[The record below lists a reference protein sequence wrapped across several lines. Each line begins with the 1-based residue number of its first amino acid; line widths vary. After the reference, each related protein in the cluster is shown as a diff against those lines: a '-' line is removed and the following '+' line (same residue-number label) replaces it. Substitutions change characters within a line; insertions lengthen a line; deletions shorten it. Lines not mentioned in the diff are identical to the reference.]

1 LKDCWSDCYAIFPFP
16 NREISIV
23 ENATL
28 NEPLDRMGGIVMF
41 CPKCGTP
48 SKGKRFCTR
57 CGLEQ
62 MLPRYNAPSIN
73 GPGKMPGDNSEDSL
87 IGRKLD
93 EKYLLE
99 AQLGTGGMGA
109 VYRAQRLMIGDE
121 VAVKVMH
128 PRQVNDP
135 RAIARF
141 RREAQ
146 VVTRLHHSGVA
157 TVYDF
162 GTTNDG
168 FVYLAMELVAGESL
182 RDLLNRQGKLPEL
195 TALEIAAQLC
205 DVLAA
210 AHQLQIVH
218 RDIKPENILVQQTS
232 AGVRVKLLDFGIA
245 SLRDGAPQRLTDTG
259 GVLGTPH
266 YMSPEQCLGEALD
279 GRADLYSLG
288 IVLYEMLCG
297 VVPFDADV
305 TTAVI
310 VHQVNQTPVPLRER
324 NAALTS
330 AVEAAVL
337 RALAKQPDARPQTAQ
352 AFARELRAVASK
364 AATIKVAPAAVTTP
378 QRKARTVPAGKATVW
393 TAAVPAP
400 LASNT
405 VAKVTRKTTAKPAK
419 GPRKVSSLLVVAV
432 LLLMVGGFGFQRYKH
447 QPAAAQVV
455 TSPVIEPTATPTP
468 TPAPVLDQRWATVA
482 DQTQQVS
489 SAENALAE
497 PDQTV
502 AVIAPGGQLALELRA
517 GSFFGDGPGAD
528 MRLHSAMQT
537 PVNYTVFVRNDASA
551 AWRRIDI
558 NRSGFAQGI
567 KGHDMGH
574 HGVQQARQLLI
585 RNEAKTDLSLDAI
598 SVLYPDQVVGAPSH
612 HHTH

>member
-1 LKDCWSDCYAIFPFP
+1 
-16 NREISIV
+16 
-23 ENATL
+23 
-28 NEPLDRMGGIVMF
+28 MF

-62 MLPRYNAPSIN
+62 MLPRYKAPSIN

-99 AQLGTGGMGA
+99 AQLGTGGMGV

-128 PRQVNDP
+128 PRQVSDP

-168 FVYLAMELVAGESL
+168 FVYLAMELVAGENL
-182 RDLLNRQGKLPEL
+182 RDLLNRQGKLPEQ

-205 DVLAA
+205 DVLGA

-218 RDIKPENILVQQTS
+218 RDIKPENIIVQQTS

-259 GVLGTPH
+259 SVLGTPH

-297 VVPFDADV
+297 VVPFDAEV

-310 VHQVNQTPVPLRER
+310 VHQVNQTPMPLRER
-324 NAALTS
+324 NAELTS
-330 AVEAAVL
+330 AVDAVVL
-337 RALAKQPDARPQTAQ
+337 KALAKPRAARPQTAQ

-364 AATIKVAPAAVTTP
+364 AATIKVAPAVTTTP
-378 QRKARTVPAGKATVW
+378 QRKAAAARTALAAGRATVW
-393 TAAVPAP
+393 TDAVPV
-400 LASNT
+400 LVASNP
-405 VAKVTRKTTAKPAK
+405 VAKVTRKTTAKPVK
-419 GPRKVSSLLVVAV
+419 GQRKVSSLLAVAA
-432 LLLMVGGFGFQRYKH
+432 LLLMVGGFGFQQYKH
-447 QPAAAQVV
+447 QPAAAQVMA
-455 TSPVIEPTATPTP
+455 SPVIEPTVTPTP
-468 TPAPVLDQRWATVA
+468 TPTPVMNQRWAIVA

-489 SAENALAE
+489 AAKNVLAE
-497 PDQTV
+497 PDQTA
-502 AVIAPGGQLALELRA
+502 AVIASGGQLALELRA
-517 GSFFGDGPGAD
+517 GSFFGNGPGAD
-528 MRLHSAMQT
+528 VRLHSTMPA
-537 PVNYTVFVRNDASA
+537 PVSYTVFVRNDATA
-551 AWRRIDI
+551 AWQRIDV

-585 RNEAKTDLSLDAI
+585 RNEAKTDLALDAI
-598 SVLYPDQVVGAPSH
+598 CVLYPDQVISAPSQH
-612 HHTH
+612 QTH

>member
-1 LKDCWSDCYAIFPFP
+1 
-16 NREISIV
+16 
-23 ENATL
+23 
-28 NEPLDRMGGIVMF
+28 MF

-62 MLPRYNAPSIN
+62 MLPRYNATPTN
-73 GPGKMPGDNSEDSL
+73 TGGKTTGDNVEDSL
-87 IGRKLD
+87 VGRKLD

-128 PRQVNDP
+128 PRQVSDP

-182 RDLLNRQGKLPEL
+182 RELLNRQGKLPAL

-279 GRADLYSLG
+279 GRADVYSLG

-297 VVPFDADV
+297 VVPFDAEV

-324 NAALTS
+324 NAELTPV
-330 AVEAAVL
+330 VETAVL
-337 RALAKQPDARPQTAQ
+337 HALAKQRDARPQTAQ
-352 AFARELRAVASK
+352 AFARELRAAASK

-378 QRKARTVPAGKATVW
+378 QRKAQTVPAGKATVW
-393 TAAVPAP
+393 NNAVPTP
-400 LASNT
+400 LARNT
-405 VAKVTRKTTAKPAK
+405 VVKITPKNLASSVKSQ
-419 GPRKVSSLLVVAV
+419 RKVSSLLVVAV
-432 LLLMVGGFGFQRYKH
+432 LLLIVGGFGFQKYKH
-447 QPAAAQVV
+447 QPAAARVV
-455 TSPVIEPTATPTP
+455 TSLVIEPAVKPTPTP
-468 TPAPVLDQRWATVA
+468 TPVTNQRWAIVA

-489 SAENALAE
+489 AAENVLAE
-497 PDQTV
+497 PDQTA

-528 MRLHSAMQT
+528 LRFHSAAQT
-537 PVNYTVFVRNDASA
+537 PVNYTIFVRDDASA
-551 AWRRIDI
+551 AWQRIDI

-585 RNEAKTDLSLDAI
+585 RNNASTDLSLDA
-598 SVLYPDQVVGAPSH
+598 VCALYLDQVVSAPGH

>member
-1 LKDCWSDCYAIFPFP
+1 
-16 NREISIV
+16 
-23 ENATL
+23 
-28 NEPLDRMGGIVMF
+28 MF

-62 MLPRYNAPSIN
+62 MLPRYNATPIN
-73 GPGKMPGDNSEDSL
+73 SDGKTPGDNVDDRL

-128 PRQVNDP
+128 SRQVSDP

-146 VVTRLHHSGVA
+146 VVTRLQHSGVA

-168 FVYLAMELVAGESL
+168 FVYLAMELVAGENL
-182 RDLLNRQGKLPEL
+182 RDLLDRQGKLSEQV
-195 TALEIAAQLC
+195 ALEIATQLC
-205 DVLAA
+205 DVLSA

-218 RDIKPENILVQQTS
+218 RDIKPENIIVQQTS
-232 AGVRVKLLDFGIA
+232 AGVHVKLLDFGIA

-266 YMSPEQCLGEALD
+266 YMSPEQCLGEPLD
-279 GRADLYSLG
+279 GRADVYSLG

-310 VHQVNQTPVPLRER
+310 VHQVNQAPLPLRER
-324 NAALTS
+324 NAELTP
-330 AVEAAVL
+330 AIETVVL

-364 AATIKVAPAAVTTP
+364 AATLKVAPAVVTTP
-378 QRKARTVPAGKATVW
+378 QRKAQTVPAGKPTVW
-393 TAAVPAP
+393 ATALPAP
-400 LASNT
+400 LANNT
-405 VAKVTRKTTAKPAK
+405 VAKVTRKTMAKPVK
-419 GPRKVSSLLVVAV
+419 GQRKISSLLAVAV
-432 LLLMVGGFGFQRYKH
+432 LLLMVGGFGFQQYKH
-447 QPAAAQVV
+447 QPAAAQVM
-455 TSPVIEPTATPTP
+455 TSPVIEPTVTP
-468 TPAPVLDQRWATVA
+468 TPAPTPVLDQRWAIVA

-489 SAENALAE
+489 EAENVLAE
-497 PDQTV
+497 PDQTA
-502 AVIAPGGQLALELRA
+502 AVIAPGGQLALELHG
-517 GSFFGDGPGAD
+517 GSFFGNGPGVD
-528 MRLHSAMQT
+528 VQLHSTT
-537 PVNYTVFVRNDASA
+537 PAPVSYKVFVRNDAAA
-551 AWRRIDI
+551 AWQRIDI
-558 NRSGFAQGI
+558 NRGGFAQGL

-598 SVLYPDQVVGAPSH
+598 SVVYPDQVFSASSH
-612 HHTH
+612 HHIH

>member
-1 LKDCWSDCYAIFPFP
+1 
-16 NREISIV
+16 
-23 ENATL
+23 
-28 NEPLDRMGGIVMF
+28 MF

-62 MLPRYNAPSIN
+62 MLPRYNATSTN
-73 GPGKMPGDNSEDSL
+73 TGGKTIGDNVENNL
-87 IGRKLD
+87 VGRKLD

-128 PRQVNDP
+128 PRQVSDP

-141 RREAQ
+141 HREAQ

-168 FVYLAMELVAGESL
+168 FVYLAMELVAGENL
-182 RDLLNRQGKLPEL
+182 RDMLNRQGKLPEK

-205 DVLAA
+205 DVLSA

-218 RDIKPENILVQQTS
+218 RDIKPENIIVQQTS

-279 GRADLYSLG
+279 GRADVYSLG

-297 VVPFDADV
+297 VVPFDAEV

-324 NAALTS
+324 NAELTP
-330 AVEAAVL
+330 AVETAVL
-337 RALAKQPDARPQTAQ
+337 RALAKERNARPQTAQ
-352 AFARELRAVASK
+352 VFARELRAAASK
-364 AATIKVAPAAVTTP
+364 AATLKVAPAAITTP
-378 QRKARTVPAGKATVW
+378 QRKAQTVPAGKATVW
-393 TAAVPAP
+393 NNAVPTP
-400 LASNT
+400 LAGNT
-405 VAKVTRKTTAKPAK
+405 VVKIAPKNTAKTVKPQ
-419 GPRKVSSLLVVAV
+419 RRVSSLLVVAV
-432 LLLMVGGFGFQRYKH
+432 LLLMVGGFGFQKYKH

-455 TSPVIEPTATPTP
+455 TSPVIEPTVTPTP
-468 TPAPVLDQRWATVA
+468 TPTPVTNQRWAIVA

-489 SAENALAE
+489 AAENVLAE
-497 PDQTV
+497 PDQTA

-517 GSFFGDGPGAD
+517 GNFFGDGPGAD
-528 MRLHSAMQT
+528 LRFHSTAQT
-537 PVNYTVFVRNDASA
+537 PVNYTIFVRDDAAA
-551 AWRRIDI
+551 AWQRIDI
-558 NRSGFAQGI
+558 NRSGFAQGV

-574 HGVQQARQLLI
+574 HGVQQARQLLV
-585 RNEAKTDLSLDAI
+585 RNNASTDLPLDAI
-598 SVLYPDQVVGAPSH
+598 CALYLDQVVSAPGH